1 VLVLAPTPP
10 DLKMKFLQVCSIFIV
25 FSQVLAESEYANY
38 QTNYDHYNQAET
50 GYNSDLTSA
59 YNYVSEKQDIDMD
72 VILPIAVF
80 GGLGLGALAY
90 IDTLNRQNNL
100 CNKLREVTNVARANA
115 ASGTTTAALVGE
127 TGETALTNALATA
140 ANTVINGN
148 RDFINALA
156 LIDNLDC

>member
-1 VLVLAPTPP
+1 MKFIAVVLVALAVSAQA
-10 DLKMKFLQVCSIFIV
+10 D
-25 FSQVLAESEYANY
+25 ESEYANY
-38 QTNYDHYNQAET
+38 QTNYDHYNQAEA

-100 CNKLREVTNVARANA
+100 CNKLREVTNIARANA
-115 ASGTTTAALVGE
+115 ATGTTAAALVAEAGAVAGGI
-127 TGETALTNALATA
+127 TLAVANA
-140 ANTVINGN
+140 ANLVINGN
-148 RDFINALA
+148 RDFINAVA